1 MYCCKIM
8 RMTTTTTS
16 MLLALVGSSCCKRS
30 TALITRPYN
39 RQRIPFHCI
48 SKNDD
53 SPLFAPSLIRLQ
65 STATDDDDDKK
76 KKKKKG
82 PKFNKKRNRHLLR
95 ADRVLSNR
103 GWGSRSECTRLL
115 KQKRVSIQSDD
126 NDDTK
131 TIVQGPSEKL
141 TLNVPLFVDDVP
153 VPTIPLLLAY
163 HKPKWVLSVLHDP
176 QGRPHLG
183 SVLTDVQKRQQL
195 HPVGRLDYDTSGL
208 LLFSTNGSLTQKL
221 LHPSHQVEK
230 EYVALVD
237 GIVEKQELSNML
249 KRGVTT
255 TEGTHVARLLE
266 VSHVQPEQVPV
277 LLETMKTNLPSE
289 YNVTDLQQRGFLFD
303 GTTSLSRVRLQV
315 SEGKHRMVRR
325 MLANCGHGVVEL
337 TRERHG
343 QVTLGDLP
351 LGEFREL
358 TPSEQEWAESL
369 LLSKS
374 KGKAKAIVAL

>member
-1 MYCCKIM
+1 
-8 RMTTTTTS
+8 
-16 MLLALVGSSCCKRS
+16 
-30 TALITRPYN
+30 
-39 RQRIPFHCI
+39 
-48 SKNDD
+48 
-53 SPLFAPSLIRLQ
+53 
-65 STATDDDDDKK
+65 
-76 KKKKKG
+76 
-82 PKFNKKRNRHLLR
+82 
-95 ADRVLSNR
+95 
-103 GWGSRSECTRLL
+103 
-115 KQKRVSIQSDD
+115 
-126 NDDTK
+126 
-131 TIVQGPSEKL
+131 
-141 TLNVPLFVDDVP
+141 
-153 VPTIPLLLAY
+153 
-163 HKPKWVLSVLHDP
+163 
-176 QGRPHLG
+176 
-183 SVLTDVQKRQQL
+183 
-195 HPVGRLDYDTSGL
+195 
-208 LLFSTNGSLTQKL
+208 
-221 LHPSHQVEK
+221 VEK

-277 LLETMKTNLPSE
+277 LLESMKANLPSE